1 MLLWIVVMCL
11 LVIISLVQ
19 HLGFFIFPFLMDP
32 WDKIILDIILL
43 TIILG
48 ILYRM
53 TTMRKKGE
61 KEKLR
66 EKIKE
71 LVAEI
76 KMLKGETEEKAK
88 EEDVFNDTSTKDA

>member
-11 LVIISLVQ
+11 LVLTSLVQ
-19 HLGFFIFPFLMDP
+19 HLGFFTFPFLMDP
-32 WDKIILDIILL
+32 WDKIILDILL
-43 TIILG
+43 LIIILG

-53 TTMRKKGE
+53 VTKKKTGE

-66 EKIKE
+66 DKIKE

-76 KMLKGETEEKAK
+76 KMLKGEEEEKN
-88 EEDVFNDTSTKDA
+88 VL

>member
-11 LVIISLVQ
+11 LVLTSLVQ
-19 HLGFFIFPFLMDP
+19 HLGFFTFPFLMDP
-32 WDKIILDIILL
+32 WDKIILDILL
-43 TIILG
+43 LVIILG

-53 TTMRKKGE
+53 VTKKRTGE

-66 EKIKE
+66 DKIKE

-76 KMLKGETEEKAK
+76 KTLKGEEEEKN
-88 EEDVFNDTSTKDA
+88 VL